1 MNYKKF
7 NHVYNSIYIIR
18 RFCFLMPFVCLAKN
32 NSNLLTFYIILWI
45 VHYLLVINL
54 YKYMISVCVCGAR
67 ARAYT
72 RGSKLVNLMVTT
84 QNEYLHI
91 VNLLLL
97 TCIYNVCIF

>member
-1 MNYKKF
+1 
-7 NHVYNSIYIIR
+7 
-18 RFCFLMPFVCLAKN
+18 
-32 NSNLLTFYIILWI
+32 
-45 VHYLLVINL
+45 
-54 YKYMISVCVCGAR
+54 MISVCVCGAR
-67 ARAYT
+67 AHAYT